1 MIDQQQ
7 KTNESLLRKQDV
19 DIKIFDHDPSFN
31 LEDVELEASIAE
43 SSGNAQFPSK
53 IS

>member
-7 KTNESLLRKQDV
+7 KTNENLLKKQDL
-19 DIKIFDHDPSFN
+19 DITFFDHDPSFS
-31 LEDVELEASIAE
+31 LEDVEASIAE
-43 SSGNAQFPSK
+43 SSGNAHFPSK

>member
-7 KTNESLLRKQDV
+7 KTNESLQQKQDF
-19 DIKIFDHDPSFN
+19 DITPFDHDPSFS
-31 LEDVELEASIAE
+31 LEDVEASIVE
-43 SSGNAQFPSK
+43 SSGNAHLPSK